1 MRIIDRYICLEI
13 LSAAFLGL
21 VICTFVFFVP
31 QLVQMMGLVVRQTGA
46 PWEVV
51 RLFASAFPG
60 VLSFSLPI
68 SVLVGVLI
76 GLGRMSA
83 DSELIAMNALGMG
96 WRRLLVPISAFAIMA
111 CGATLAMTLWLG
123 PVSIHTMRG
132 IEEHMRASEAS
143 SEVQPRVFDERYPN
157 LVLYV
162 QDVSAAA
169 TQWRGVFLAEIGAD
183 DVSHL
188 TLADKAI
195 VIADRA
201 QGKLELHLRDGSVH
215 DYSLQDPNHY
225 GLSAFAQRD
234 LSVAVHEGQ
243 EGEVL
248 ELTDAERSMASLR
261 QQHGPN
267 EREAQVE
274 FQRRLAFPGA
284 CLAFAFIA
292 LPVGSQPRR
301 GGRTSG
307 FLTAVA
313 IVCGYYLVF
322 TVGAGFARE
331 GKLPAWAGIWAANIA
346 ISAIGLALLPRIER
360 MHDEGRLSHAL
371 ARWTDWHHWKI
382 ARHARLEPA
391 SAEKKIEATST
402 VAEKGGRS
410 AFDVT
415 RKKRT
420 GGGFP
425 QFLDFYLLRNFLFY
439 FALLLVG
446 FVLLFEV
453 FTFFDLL
460 NDIARHRTGLM
471 DIVNYFRYLCCYL
484 FYQLAPL
491 ACLVAI
497 LVTLGVMAKNNEL
510 VAFKAAGVS
519 LYRIALPLLMIGIIF
534 AVVLV
539 ILDDTYLP
547 YANQRQN
554 ELRNII
560 KGRPAQTYFRPGRQW
575 IFGNTG
581 NDPADGNA
589 HGNPLAA
596 KIYNYRFFDPDRQ
609 LFGDLSVY
617 ELDPRTFS
625 LRRRVYAARAHWE
638 PLQNAWILESGWVR
652 DFQDGRVSAYFPFPV
667 YELPELDEPP
677 AYFHREVRQAFQMNW
692 WQLRNYIVT
701 LRQAGFDV
709 AALSVQLQKKISFPL
724 IAPIII
730 MLAIPFSILVG
741 TRGALGG
748 VVVGVGL
755 GVVYWAV
762 SALFEAMG
770 AVGQLPAL
778 MAAWS
783 PDVIFLFLGLYFFLK
798 MPT

>member
-1 MRIIDRYICLEI
+1 MRIIDRYIYLEI

-31 QLVQMMGLVVRQTGA
+31 QLVQMMSLVVRQTGE
-46 PWEVV
+46 PWAVV

-68 SVLVGVLI
+68 AVLIGVLI

-96 WRRLLVPISAFAIMA
+96 WRRLLVPISVFAIMA
-111 CGATLAMTLWLG
+111 CGATLAMTQWLG
-123 PVSIHTMRG
+123 PASIRTMRG
-132 IEEHMRASEAS
+132 IESHLRATQVS
-143 SEVQPRVFDERYPN
+143 SEVQPRVFDERFPN

-169 TQWRGVFLAEIGAD
+169 TQWRGVFLAEVGAE
-183 DVSHL
+183 DVSRL
-188 TLADKAI
+188 TLADEAI
-195 VIADRA
+195 VIADRE
-201 QGKLELHLRDGSVH
+201 QGKLELHLRNGTVH
-215 DYSLQDPNHY
+215 DYSLRDPDHY
-225 GLSAFAQRD
+225 GLSAFAERD
-234 LSVAVHEGQ
+234 LSVALNNGQQGDVHE
-243 EGEVL
+243 
-248 ELTDAERSMASLR
+248 LTNAERSWRSLR
-261 QQHGPN
+261 QQHGAN
-267 EREAQVE
+267 QREAQVE
-274 FQRRLAFPGA
+274 FQRRLAFPAA
-284 CLAFAFIA
+284 CLVFAFIA

-301 GGRTSG
+301 GGRSSG

-331 GKLPAWAGIWAANIA
+331 GKIPAWLGIWAANIIVA
-346 ISAIGLALLPRIER
+346 AIGLALLPGIER
-360 MHDEGRLSHAL
+360 MHDEGRLGHAFNRL
-371 ARWTDWHHWKI
+371 TDWSHWKI
-382 ARHARLEPA
+382 IRRSRVGAGSLENKLEAPQAVPVSSNDYSTARKAR
-391 SAEKKIEATST
+391 
-402 VAEKGGRS
+402 R
-410 AFDVT
+410 
-415 RKKRT
+415 

-439 FALLLVG
+439 FVLLLVG

-460 NDIARHRTGLM
+460 NDIARHRTGLLEV
-471 DIVNYFRYLCCYL
+471 VNYFRFLCCYL
-484 FYQLAPL
+484 FYELAPL

-519 LYRIALPLLMIGIIF
+519 LYRIALPLVIIGTIF
-534 AVVLV
+534 ALTLVV
-539 ILDDTYLP
+539 LDDTYLP

-554 ELRNII
+554 ELRNMIR
-560 KGRPAQTYFRPGRQW
+560 GRPAQTYFRPGRQW
-575 IFGNTG
+575 IFGDTG
-581 NDPADGNA
+581 NHLPGTDVANDPSRT
-589 HGNPLAA
+589 A
-596 KIYNYRFFDPDRQ
+596 KIYNYRLFDPDHQ
-609 LFGDLSVY
+609 LFGDLSVF
-617 ELDPRTFS
+617 ELDPATFT
-625 LRRRVYAARAHWE
+625 LKRRVYASRAHWE
-638 PLQNAWILESGWVR
+638 PQQKAWVLESGWIR
-652 DFQDGRVSAYFPFPV
+652 DFQDGHLTRYLSFPV
-667 YELPELDEPP
+667 YELAELDEPP
-677 AYFHREVRQAFQMNW
+677 AYFNREVRQAFQMNW
-692 WQLRNYIVT
+692 WQLRNYIGT

-709 AALSVQLQKKISFPL
+709 AGLSVQLQKKLSFPL

-730 MLAIPFSILVG
+730 VLAIPFSILVG

-755 GVVYWAV
+755 GVLYWAI

-783 PDVIFLFLGLYFFLK
+783 PDVIFLFMGLYFFLK